1 MAKRIGKFK
10 GITKRESALSAVDG
24 ATISGNLDGIGT
36 LGTSGL
42 VTAGAGVVAT
52 TGGLTSTAGDVTAT
66 DGNVVITAANHGIIH
81 TATGTV
87 VQSTNHSTAVT
98 LNATSGKITLAAVA
112 LAATTNAE
120 FTFTNSALN
129 TTSVVL
135 VSMED
140 NNTTDN
146 AQLAV
151 SVHSIADGSCKVN
164 LVNPHS
170 SGATSTT
177 ASKVHFVIINASQQ
191 A

>member
-1 MAKRIGKFK
+1 MATF
-10 GITKRESALSAVDG
+10 TKVSFNNASPRG
-24 ATISGNLDGIGT
+24 SGDLRLASIPAKAKHVNDLIDSLEDNPVLT
-36 LGTSGL
+36 N
-42 VTAGAGVVAT
+42 
-52 TGGLTSTAGDVTAT
+52 GLT
-66 DGNVVITAANHGIIH
+66 ITSAAHGIIH
-81 TATGTV
+81 TNSGAVT
-87 VQSTNHSTAVT
+87 QATNHTTAVT

-140 NNTTDN
+140 NNTTNN

-177 ASKVHFVIINASQQ
+177 ASKVHFLVINVAQQ
-191 A
+191 S

>member
-1 MAKRIGKFK
+1 
-10 GITKRESALSAVDG
+10 L
-24 ATISGNLDGIGT
+24 ISTDC
-36 LGTSGL
+36 
-42 VTAGAGVVAT
+42 
-52 TGGLTSTAGDVTAT
+52 DFTAT
-66 DGNVVITAANHGIIH
+66 DGNLFIPAVHHGIIH
-81 TATGTV
+81 TNTGTV
-87 VQSTNHSTAVT
+87 TQATNHSTAVT

-151 SVHSIADGSCKVN
+151 SVHTIADGSCKVN

-177 ASKVHFVIINASQQ
+177 ASKVHFLVINTSQQ
-191 A
+191 S